1 MSIKYLSNLI
11 ILIIIIILMIFK
23 VKIIDHLERSGN
35 DFRKENYLM
44 NMGTCNAL
52 WRIKTHV
59 CVGTSLFPFCLLLPS
74 FFHLSALTSLL
85 LLSSPSLTPSRSYS
99 YMYILPDSS
108 PSSLFYFD
116 KRLSCYL
123 HGARVTGT
131 TLFQPRCVRSCDLIV
146 DSLTLFTE
154 KA

>member
-1 MSIKYLSNLI
+1 MLTY
-11 ILIIIIILMIFK
+11 
-23 VKIIDHLERSGN
+23 DDTYTGN
-35 DFRKENYLM
+35 DFRIENYLM

-74 FFHLSALTSLL
+74 FFHSSVLTSLFL
-85 LLSSPSLTPSRSYS
+85 LLPSPSPLILSRSFS
-99 YMYILPDSS
+99 YTYILPDSS
-108 PSSLFYFD
+108 PSSLSYFD

-131 TLFQPRCVRSCDLIV
+131 TLFQPRCVRSYDLTV